1 MFGDLSHPMSSFR
14 GRDGMNMGHM
24 GPRHQGLHPMDRR
37 LDGPPM
43 RGHDIDPRDMRGR
56 EPNQDIFR
64 PVEEADFG
72 FRRHVEISIRETMMN
87 ISDFPGPGRDVRDM
101 GGRDMP
107 PWGSNNRFSD
117 TRDIESFND
126 MPRFNRPNFD
136 DRRGF
141 PVDRMEPNYGFREM
155 HGRNPVGV
163 HDTDRNDMEFFPHER
178 RKMEFDGRGE
188 PPFNPRSRFDSDMDF
203 RNQPGPAVEFQ
214 SRSRS
219 PLRFGSVDDPPME
232 KERPDM
238 PYNVVGP
245 RQSEFMDSE
254 DSVSN
259 RQYPDSGGSPVM
271 DYRSGDEMTLAEEWK
286 NRRKDKT
293 PFPDPFHDR
302 NKPHVGFQGKD
313 ASFTSS
319 DPFPAMDAPPVG
331 SKSPQHQLPPLM
343 VQLDRENEKW
353 LDKRDPNYIYNKP
366 NCDERALY
374 RQEKNEP
381 VHEIQNPSD
390 SIKEIKNILCDQVPS
405 RNDFGNEQKF
415 LSSSTLEA
423 KDQDYRDI
431 DYRTGPA
438 RGFDYKRE
446 DLQPTE
452 KLLEDSKPIV
462 PSEFTDSGSQV
473 CVLL

>member
-1 MFGDLSHPMSSFR
+1 MFGGHSHPMPGFR
-14 GRDGMNMGHM
+14 DRDGMNMGHM

-37 LDGPPM
+37 MDGPPM
-43 RGHDIDPRDMRGR
+43 MGHDMDPQDMRGR
-56 EPNQDIFR
+56 EPNQEFFR
-64 PVEEADFG
+64 PVEETDFG
-72 FRRHVEISIRETMMN
+72 FRRHVEISLRETVMN
-87 ISDFPGPGRDVRDM
+87 ISDFPGLGRDVRDM

-107 PWGSNNRFSD
+107 PWGPNNRFSD
-117 TRDIESFND
+117 MRDIDSFND
-126 MPRFNRPNFD
+126 MPRFIRPNFD

-141 PVDRMEPNYGFREM
+141 PMDRMESNYGFREM

-163 HDTDRNDMEFFPHER
+163 HDADRNDMEFFPHER

-188 PPFNPRSRFDSDMDF
+188 PPFNPSRFDSDMDF
-203 RNQPGPAVEFQ
+203 RNQPRPEVEFQ
-214 SRSRS
+214 GRSRS
-219 PLRFGSVDDPPME
+219 PLRLGRGDDPPVN
-232 KERPDM
+232 KESSDL
-238 PYNVVGP
+238 PYKAVGP

-254 DSVSN
+254 DGVRS

-302 NKPHVGFQGKD
+302 NKPPVGFQGKD

-319 DPFPAMDAPPVG
+319 DPFPALDAPPVG
-331 SKSPQHQLPPLM
+331 SKSPQHHLPALT
-343 VQLDRENEKW
+343 VQLDRDNENW

-366 NCDERALY
+366 SHDERSPY
-374 RQEKNEP
+374 RQGRNEP
-381 VHEIQNPSD
+381 VCEIQNSSD
-390 SIKEIKNILCDQVPS
+390 SIKGATNILRGQVPS
-405 RNDFGNEQKF
+405 RNEFGNEQNV
-415 LSSSTLEA
+415 LRSSSLEA

-446 DLQPTE
+446 DLPPTE
-452 KLLEDSKPIV
+452 KLLEDSKSIT
-462 PSEFTDSGSQV
+462 PSAFTDSGSQV
-473 CVLL
+473 CALF